1 MSKLAIEKLSAAQ
14 PAPLQRLENVFEH
27 VRKRAFELFEQRGGE
42 TGKDLQDW
50 LNAEQ
55 EIVFSP
61 PSELV
66 EEDSDIQLRV
76 AAPGFRDDQLRV
88 SVSPEA
94 ITVEGQKESKQEQ
107 KQNKLRLSE
116 FSQRYLL
123 RQYVMPYQ
131 IDPDQV
137 AASLQ
142 EGVLTIVAKKATK
155 ALPKPVAAESA
166 TRLKGNTSAA

>member
-66 EEDSDIQLRV
+66 EEDSCQGRRESFPPRRSKRRPPRRSE
-76 AAPGFRDDQLRV
+76 APPGAEGEARPPSGF
-88 SVSPEA
+88 
-94 ITVEGQKESKQEQ
+94 
-107 KQNKLRLSE
+107 
-116 FSQRYLL
+116 
-123 RQYVMPYQ
+123 
-131 IDPDQV
+131 
-137 AASLQ
+137 
-142 EGVLTIVAKKATK
+142 VLW
-155 ALPKPVAAESA
+155 
-166 TRLKGNTSAA
+166 